1 MVWVFL
7 VVIKVRYGD
16 RSINK
21 ETKDR
26 LPFRFD
32 RNEFAGAFG
41 DVGTDIPLILLL
53 IPACNLD
60 ARSVLMLF
68 GACQI
73 FAALAYRLPIPVQ
86 PMKAMATFAIAAAG
100 TQQAISGETL
110 MAAALLAG
118 AAMLLLS
125 ITGSLCLIGR
135 IVPKVVIRGLQFGLG
150 IKLAMAAMQKYLPA
164 GGTTGYVLA
173 AIGCVIVL
181 VLRGNRKLP
190 AAIVVLAL
198 GVGYVAFMVV
208 CCPGDVASVIGSNGN
223 GSGAGLEFI
232 NGPHVSVGLPKLMM
246 PEYSLFLNIMV
257 LQLVVTQLPLS
268 LGNAVLATSQTVS
281 DLFPGRKVAPRKLGI
296 TYGIAN
302 LVAPFFGGIPVC
314 HGSGGLVGH
323 YTFGGRTGG
332 SVLIYGLFFLIL
344 GCLFGNS
351 FYGFIM
357 IFPVSLLAVLL
368 VFEGIGLMRLS
379 ADSANDPAGFFI
391 VLLVGLIGAGV
402 YLGFFIG
409 LVGGTILY
417 YCLRRARGGDGKETE

>member
-1 MVWVFL
+1 
-7 VVIKVRYGD
+7 
-16 RSINK
+16 
-21 ETKDR
+21 
-26 LPFRFD
+26 LPLRFD

-53 IPACNLD
+53 IPACHLD

-68 GACQI
+68 GACQV

-86 PMKAMATFAIAAAG
+86 PMKAMATFAIAAYG
-100 TQQAISGETL
+100 TEQAISGEVL
-110 MAAALLAG
+110 AAAALLAG
-118 AAMLLLS
+118 AAMMLLS
-125 ITGSLCLIGR
+125 VTGSLCLIGR

-150 IKLAMAAMQKYLPA
+150 IKLAMAAMGKYLPS
-164 GGTTGYVLA
+164 GGPTGYVLA
-173 AIGCVIVL
+173 GVGCVIVL
-181 VLRGNRKLP
+181 VLRGNRKIP

-198 GVGYVAFMVV
+198 GVAYVAFMVV
-208 CCPGDVASVIGSNGN
+208 AYPAEVASIIGSNGN
-223 GSGAGLEFI
+223 GNGAGLEFI
-232 NGPHVSVGLPKLMM
+232 NGPYVAPGLPKLMM

-281 DLFPGRKVAPRKLGI
+281 DLFPGRKVAPKKLGI

-302 LVAPFFGGIPVC
+302 LLAPFFGGIPVC

-357 IFPVSLLAVLL
+357 IFPASLLAVLL

-379 ADSANDPAGFFI
+379 ADSANDATGFFI

-417 YCLRRARGGDGKETE
+417 YCLKRARGGDGKVADQEK

>member
-1 MVWVFL
+1 M
-7 VVIKVRYGD
+7 
-16 RSINK
+16 S
-21 ETKDR
+21 KDK
-26 LPFRFD
+26 LPLRFD

-60 ARSVLMLF
+60 ARSVLILF
-68 GACQI
+68 GVCQI
-73 FAALAYRLPIPVQ
+73 FSGLAYRLPIPVQ
-86 PMKAMATFAIAAAG
+86 PMKAMATFAIAAYG
-100 TQQAISGETL
+100 MGSPISAEVLAT
-110 MAAALLAG
+110 AALLAG
-118 AAMLLLS
+118 AAMMLLS
-125 ITGSLCLIGR
+125 ISGGINLIGR
-135 IVPKVVIRGLQFGLG
+135 AVPKVVIRGLQFGLG
-150 IKLAMAAMQKYLPA
+150 IKLAMAAMQNYLPKEGA
-164 GGTTGYVLA
+164 TGYVLA
-173 AIGCVIVL
+173 AVGCVFVL
-181 VLRGNRKLP
+181 VLRKNRKFP
-190 AAIVVLAL
+190 AAIAVLTL
-198 GVGYVAFMVV
+198 GVAYVVFMVV
-208 CCPGDVASVIGSNGN
+208 GYPDQVASIIESKGN
-223 GSGAGLEFI
+223 GAGLEFI
-232 NGPHVSVGLPKLMM
+232 NGPHLSPGLPIFTS
-246 PEYSLFLNIMV
+246 PNFSLLANIMV

-281 DLFPGRKVAPRKLGI
+281 DLFPRREVKSRKLGI

-302 LVAPFFGGIPVC
+302 MIAPLFGGIPVC

-332 SVLIYGLFFLIL
+332 SVLIYGLFFLVL

-379 ADSANDPAGFFI
+379 ADSANDPTSFFI
-391 VLLVGLIGAGV
+391 VLLVGLVGAGV

-417 YCLRRARGGDGKETE
+417 YCLQRAQGSDPACDDSDAGPEKSQE

>member
-1 MVWVFL
+1 M
-7 VVIKVRYGD
+7 
-16 RSINK
+16 N
-21 ETKDR
+21 EDR

-68 GACQI
+68 GVCQV

-86 PMKAMATFAIAAAG
+86 PMKAMATLAIAAAG
-100 TQQAISGETL
+100 TEQAISGEIL
-110 MAAALLAG
+110 AAAALLAG

-125 ITGSLCLIGR
+125 ITGGIGLIGR
-135 IVPKVVIRGLQFGLG
+135 AVPKVVIRGLQFGLG
-150 IKLAMAAMQKYLPA
+150 IKLAMAAMQKYLPD

-181 VLRGNRKLP
+181 VLRGNRKVP

-198 GVGYVAFMVV
+198 GVVYVAFMVV
-208 CCPGDVASVIGSNGN
+208 AYPAEVASIIGSNGN
-223 GSGAGLEFI
+223 GNGAGLEFI
-232 NGPHVSVGLPKLMM
+232 NGPYVAPGLPKLMM
-246 PEYSLFLNIMV
+246 PEFNLFLNIMV

-281 DLFPGRKVAPRKLGI
+281 DLFPGRKVSPRKLGT

-302 LVAPFFGGIPVC
+302 LLAPFFGGIPVC

-357 IFPVSLLAVLL
+357 IFPASLLAVLL

-379 ADSANDPAGFFI
+379 ADSAGDTTSFFI

-417 YCLRRARGGDGKETE
+417 YCLRRSRGGARKEAD

>member
-1 MVWVFL
+1 M
-7 VVIKVRYGD
+7 
-16 RSINK
+16 
-21 ETKDR
+21 TKDR
-26 LPFRFD
+26 LPLHFN
-32 RNEFAGAFG
+32 RNEFAGAVG

-60 ARSVLMLF
+60 ARSVLMVF

-73 FAALAYRLPIPVQ
+73 FSAFAYRLPIPVQ

-110 MAAALLAG
+110 AAAALLAG
-118 AAMLLLS
+118 AAMMLLS
-125 ITGSLCLIGR
+125 ITGSLCLISR
-135 IVPKVVIRGLQFGLG
+135 AVPKVVIRGLQFGLG
-150 IKLAMAAMQKYLPA
+150 LKLAMVAMQKYLPD
-164 GGTTGYVLA
+164 GGATGYVLA
-173 AIGCVIVL
+173 GVACVTIL
-181 VLRGNRKLP
+181 VLRGNRKIP
-190 AAIVVLAL
+190 ASILVLAL
-198 GVGYVAFMVV
+198 GVGYVVFMVV
-208 CCPGDVASVIGSNGN
+208 GYPAEVTSLIESKGNGN
-223 GSGAGLEFI
+223 GAGLEFI
-232 NGPHVSVGLPKLMM
+232 NGPHVSLGLPVFMK
-246 PEYSLFLNIMV
+246 PEFSLFWNIMV

-268 LGNAVLATSQTVS
+268 LGNAVLATSQTVT
-281 DLFPGRKVAPRKLGI
+281 DLFPERKVAPKKLGI

-302 LVAPFFGGIPVC
+302 LIAPLFGGIPVC

-344 GCLFGNS
+344 GGLLGNS

-357 IFPVSLLAVLL
+357 IFPASLLAVLL

-379 ADSANDPAGFFI
+379 ADSANDPANFFI

-409 LVGGTILY
+409 LIGGTILY
-417 YCLRRARGGDGKETE
+417 YCLRRTRGGDGKVADQTGNNPTEVLNVKGSSDG